1 MSQPN
6 DSALLPDKLVARR
19 YGVHILTLSRWDASE
34 TLGFPRPLTI
44 NNRKYRRIAE
54 LEAWERARVV
64 QRANKQTAA

>member
-6 DSALLPDKLVARR
+6 DGALLPDKLVARR
-19 YGVHILTLSRWDASE
+19 YGIHILTLSRWDANE
-34 TLGFPRPLTI
+34 TLGFPRAVSI

-64 QRANKQTAA
+64 QRATK